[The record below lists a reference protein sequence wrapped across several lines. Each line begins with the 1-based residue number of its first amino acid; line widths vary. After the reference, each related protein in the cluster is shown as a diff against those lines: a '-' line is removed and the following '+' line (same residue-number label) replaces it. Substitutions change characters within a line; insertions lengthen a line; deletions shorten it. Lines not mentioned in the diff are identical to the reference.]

1 MHGLQ
6 LIDWICVSIAKCNDN
21 VVAEVVGADLTLTLY
36 ERYVAFCTQHGVKP
50 LPLDRIQ
57 GDILPLL
64 SHLRFQT
71 RLRRQDLIPVINR
84 FHARR
89 SRLAPY
95 SATEYRPREAN
106 FVADY
111 LAGQGSAA
119 LLQRKGQIDLPSI
132 IREHQVDPPYELLLR
147 HNASIAGK
155 HAAGKFVI
163 ALSELPD
170 CTYQEA
176 SILIPQL
183 DLPIRKLVC
192 EIALSTRKFTTAFAV
207 EYVTSSTDGA
217 GRLYARQAC
226 AQNLPKLIRSIL
238 YARKHQEVDVV
249 GAHYEII
256 RRHTCSVSLP
266 PIADLRSRLV
276 ATWGQSD
283 GSNDEDHVK
292 MFPIRVINSGV
303 DATLRFLRSRG
314 LATAGLV
321 STIAYD
327 LHAASEVFTENVLA
341 SRPYLARNF
350 ANRSFFAC
358 EFIESQ
364 LMVSVVKAIQR
375 RHRCASIIW
384 LHDGLW
390 VSKAVPLADIQTAER
405 DVLREFFPQWP
416 THDRLFRCHDLFH
429 EYLRAMG
436 HFTRIPESLFVFPAQ
451 SECNSRKRFTRSH
464 PGAVFT
470 SLKTHE
476 TEDAVYAGRISKR
489 SRR

>member
-1 MHGLQ
+1 MYVSKVAGEPGDRIGVLPTNSLHSAVFRDMCTYPVERSQNVQLSLVHCRCGEYHVHVTLSANISEGDLLVPSDFGSPKIFCQLDGSAHRARAIGGAGAALYTISMHGLQ
-6 LIDWICVSIAKCNDN
+6 LIDWICVSIAKCK
-21 VVAEVVGADLTLTLY
+21 VGADLTLTLY
-36 ERYVAFCTQHGVKP
+36 ERYVAFCMQHGVNP

-89 SRLAPY
+89 SRLAPH

-119 LLQRKGQIDLPSI
+119 LLQQKGQIGLPSI

-183 DLPIRKLVC
+183 DLPIRKLIC

-238 YARKHQEVDVV
+238 YARTHQEVDMV

-256 RRHTCSVSLP
+256 RRYTCSVSLP
-266 PIADLRSRLV
+266 PIAELRSRLV

-283 GSNDEDHVK
+283 GLNDEDYVK

-321 STIAYD
+321 SAIAYD
-327 LHAASEVFTENVLA
+327 LHAASEIFTENVLA
-341 SRPYLARNF
+341 SRPCLARNF
-350 ANRSFFAC
+350 ANRNFFAC

-375 RHRCASIIW
+375 RHRCTSIIW
-384 LHDGLW
+384 LFVGL
-390 VSKAVPLADIQTAER
+390 KGGP
-405 DVLREFFPQWP
+405 P
-416 THDRLFRCHDLFH
+416 C
-429 EYLRAMG
+429 
-436 HFTRIPESLFVFPAQ
+436 
-451 SECNSRKRFTRSH
+451 
-464 PGAVFT
+464 
-470 SLKTHE
+470 
-476 TEDAVYAGRISKR
+476 
-489 SRR
+489 